1 MAFYVNIWMVA
12 ISALI
17 YYTPA
22 DSLYISVLIIRRE
35 ERGCLETKRF
45 LTLKLIRK
53 KVKWNDVHDVILS

>member
-1 MAFYVNIWMVA
+1 MAFNVNIWMVA

-22 DSLYISVLIIRRE
+22 DSLYISVLIIGRE
-35 ERGCLETKRF
+35 GRGRLGTKRF